1 MLFCSKNDKLVLPAA
16 LLMLLVAAVNFAGAF
31 GWPRV
36 LLALLHLTPQTS
48 DYAQGICAGLGTA
61 FGVIALF
68 LLARQWVKY
77 CLRDAREPR

>member
-68 LLARQWVKY
+68 LLARLLVKHL
-77 CLRDAREPR
+77 LREAR